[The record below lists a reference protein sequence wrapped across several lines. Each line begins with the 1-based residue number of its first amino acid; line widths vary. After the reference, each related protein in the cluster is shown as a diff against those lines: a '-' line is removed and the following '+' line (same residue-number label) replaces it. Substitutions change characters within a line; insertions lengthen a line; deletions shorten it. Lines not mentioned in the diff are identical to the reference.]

1 MLIALYIFALVYIL
15 IAVRKIGPFRIEMWQ
30 AMLLGGCAVIAL
42 GAISPTA
49 ALESIDWGVIV
60 FLFSMFVV
68 ARALEMSGY
77 LEELA
82 NRAFSVAKSA
92 DGLLASVIIF
102 SALSSAILI
111 NDTIAVVGVPVAF
124 YISQRFGVKPLPL
137 LMALAFSVTIG
148 STLSPIGNP
157 QNLLVAVRGG
167 LQAPFLSF
175 LRWLFLPTLLNLV
188 ICFLTLKILYRKE
201 FLGFKR
207 TSRSLRGISMIR
219 DRKLAS
225 ISRIA
230 LIAVL
235 ITILLRAT
243 ATAFGIPFPLPLPF
257 VASGGAAIVLLLSER
272 RKEIVRTVD
281 WGTLL
286 FFMGMF
292 VLMQSVWD
300 SGAIQSFLG
309 SARMDFQD
317 VGTTLALS
325 VVLSQV
331 LSNVPFV
338 LLYLPLL
345 AGASEKVLIALA
357 AGSTLA
363 GNFTLLGAASNI
375 IIAQNSEKRGV
386 EITFWEFAKSGVA
399 LTIITV
405 LVVYAYLLLF

>member
-1 MLIALYIFALVYIL
+1 LIALYIFALVYIL
-15 IAVRKIGPFRIEMWQ
+15 IAIRKIGPFRVEMWQ
-30 AMLLGGCAVIAL
+30 AMLLGGCAAIAF
-42 GAISPTA
+42 GAISLAA

-68 ARALEMSGY
+68 ARALETSGY
-77 LEELA
+77 LEELV
-82 NRAFSVAKSA
+82 NKAFSAAKSA

-148 STLSPIGNP
+148 SVPSPIGNP

-167 LQAPFLSF
+167 FEAPFFSF
-175 LRWLFLPTLLNLV
+175 LSWLLIPTLLNLA
-188 ICFLTLKILYRKE
+188 ICFIVLKMLYRKE
-201 FLGFKR
+201 LSGFRKHP
-207 TSRSLRGISMIR
+207 GDGFSMVR
-219 DRKLAS
+219 DKKLAS

-235 ITILLRAT
+235 VTVLLRAA
-243 ATAFGIPFPLPLPF
+243 ATAFGMPFPLPLPL
-257 VASGGAAIVLLLSER
+257 VASGGAAIVLIFSER
-272 RKEIVRTVD
+272 RAEMVRTVD

-286 FFMGMF
+286 FFAGMF

-300 SGAIQSFLG
+300 SGAIQSLLG
-309 SARMDFQD
+309 SAHVDFQD

-338 LLYLPLL
+338 TLYLPLL
-345 AGASEKVLIALA
+345 AGAGEKALIALA

-363 GNFTLLGAASNI
+363 GNLTLLGAASNI
-375 IIAQNSEKRGV
+375 IIAQNAEKRGV
-386 EITFWEFAKSGVA
+386 RITFWEFARSGVA

-405 LVVYAYLLLF
+405 LAVYAYLSLF